1 MGVEEQIRPTI
12 PEAVDVL
19 IARGVL
25 APEGWEDPWDW
36 DNQAGLDVLGIHAP
50 ARRDSPVGETEGADD
65 DGALDTPAAEP
76 SP

>member
-1 MGVEEQIRPTI
+1 MGVEKQIRPTI
-12 PEAVDVL
+12 TEAAGAR

-25 APEGWEDPWDW
+25 AKGWEDPWDC

-50 ARRDSPVGETEGADD
+50 AHRRSPVGETEGADD
-65 DGALDTPAAEP
+65 DGALDTPATEP